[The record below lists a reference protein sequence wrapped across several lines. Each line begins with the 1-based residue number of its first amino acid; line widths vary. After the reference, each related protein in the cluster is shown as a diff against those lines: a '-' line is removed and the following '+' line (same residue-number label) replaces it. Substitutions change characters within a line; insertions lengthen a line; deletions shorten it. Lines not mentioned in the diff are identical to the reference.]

1 MTITLG
7 KDWILMAQFTGDFKD
22 LLLVAS
28 WSSISLVFMWVGE
41 VFSKAVNLMVLGLW
55 LTSSDL
61 S

>member
-7 KDWILMAQFTGDFKD
+7 KDWILMAQFTWDFKD

-28 WSSISLVFMWVGE
+28 WSSISPVYMWVGE

>member
-1 MTITLG
+1 LTITLI
-7 KDWILMAQFTGDFKD
+7 KDWILMGQFTGDFKD

-28 WSSISLVFMWVGE
+28 WSSISLVYLWVGE
-41 VFSKAVNLMVLGLW
+41 VFSRAVNLMVLGSW